1 MSLNLRY
8 LRRNIRYV
16 YLRLIS
22 RKSDVASIMRISM
35 MNKTAFTP
43 LFIYNIANLDKTDNN
58 CYFIRLKTCQT
69 EDFIVPLRLSITV
82 VGNILAEK
90 VNTEGFILI
99 MTMIKNKIQH
109 IIFLLSSEEN
119 SSMADGKILPC
130 ANLLHAKALVIVLI
144 SVIMLVACE
153 RHTPTWKQMD
163 IAENLMNAKPDSALA
178 VLDGIP
184 VSDVKGKE
192 TSARYALL
200 KSMALD
206 KNYID
211 TTTFNILQ
219 PAIDYYIDHGT
230 PDERLRTYYYQGRI
244 YQNQGDDDAA
254 MQSFMRGKE
263 FCQEASDT
271 LAMANLMVAQAT
283 ILYSTYKID
292 DYIKNNL
299 GAAKLYKAINR
310 PDYEISCLAN
320 VLDGS
325 ILNNDRTLADS
336 VMSIA
341 QERVK
346 QNSELGMVIAP
357 YALSY
362 ALKFGNKEDIVDI
375 LHYYE
380 HMQNLSDETKLDIVE
395 AYCKIGDSSNAN
407 RFMDSIDSTSKVRTS
422 LKYLA
427 IQSDILESQGDIAGA
442 LTAYRK
448 FSTTIDSIHM
458 NIFSRD
464 LLFAQERHEMEKAN
478 LMEKQRVDK
487 IIWLSL
493 CIVFVLL
500 IIIGYV
506 YYRYRLG
513 KAKSLL
519 DTQEKQRLQL
529 EQENLKRENENL
541 ELRSRQIEL
550 ERHSLQQANE
560 KLELERHNA
569 VLEKQAAQLECER
582 QSLAAENLRLKIVQL
597 ENESESLKEVQKDL
611 AKPIEDAIKIRIEM
625 LNGLLASRITDN
637 DSYSEPY
644 GTWKDQII
652 QDKDE
657 FMNTTRLAFKAS
669 HPKFIKYLEQHE
681 LTESEI
687 NYVCLYA
694 IGLRGKEVGEYMQLK
709 RHYHISSDVRKKLDI
724 DEHQTNIGIYIRKLM
739 KQL

>member
-1 MSLNLRY
+1 
-8 LRRNIRYV
+8 
-16 YLRLIS
+16 
-22 RKSDVASIMRISM
+22 
-35 MNKTAFTP
+35 
-43 LFIYNIANLDKTDNN
+43 
-58 CYFIRLKTCQT
+58 
-69 EDFIVPLRLSITV
+69 
-82 VGNILAEK
+82 
-90 VNTEGFILI
+90 
-99 MTMIKNKIQH
+99 MIKNRKQH
-109 IIFLLSSEEN
+109 IIFSLQSSEGN
-119 SSMADGKILPC
+119 SFDIDGKILSC
-130 ANLLHAKALVIVLI
+130 TSLLHVRSLVIVLI

-153 RHTPTWKQMD
+153 RHTLTWEQMD
-163 IAENLMNAKPDSALA
+163 VAESLMNAKPDSALA
-178 VLDGIP
+178 VLEGIQA
-184 VSDVKGKE
+184 SDIKGKE

-211 TTTFNILQ
+211 TTTFDILQ
-219 PAIDYYIDHGT
+219 PAIDYYIEHGS
-230 PDERLRTYYYQGRI
+230 PDEQLRTYYYQGRI
-244 YQNQGDDDAA
+244 YQNQGNKDSAI
-254 MQSFMRGKE
+254 QSFMRGKD
-263 FCQEASDT
+263 FCQAASDT
-271 LAMANLMVAQAT
+271 LTMANLMVAQAT

-299 GAAKLYKAINR
+299 EAARLYHAISR

-346 QNSELGMVIAP
+346 QNSELGIVIAP

-362 ALKFGNKEDIVDI
+362 ALKFGDKEDIADI
-375 LHYYE
+375 LYHYDS
-380 HMQNLSDETKLDIVE
+380 MQDLGDEAKLDFVE
-395 AYCKIGDSSNAN
+395 AYCKIGDSYNAN
-407 RFMDSIDSTSKVRTS
+407 RFMNSIDSASKVRTS

-427 IQSDILESQGDIAGA
+427 IKTDVLELNGDIARA

-478 LMEKQRVDK
+478 LMEKQRVDR

-500 IIIGYV
+500 IITGYI

-529 EQENLKRENENL
+529 EQENLKKENENL
-541 ELRSRQIEL
+541 ELRRWQVE
-550 ERHSLQQANE
+550 
-560 KLELERHNA
+560 
-569 VLEKQAAQLECER
+569 LECER
-582 QSLAAENLRLKIVQL
+582 QSLAAENLRLKIEQL
-597 ENESESLKEVQKDL
+597 ENESEALKELLEKQKDL
-611 AKPIEDAIKIRIEM
+611 SKPIEDAIKIRIEM

-637 DSYSEPY
+637 NSYAEPY
-644 GTWKDQII
+644 GTWKEQII
-652 QDKDE
+652 QDKDK

-669 HPKFIKYLEQHE
+669 HPKFIEYLEQHG

-694 IGLRGKEVGEYMQLK
+694 IGLRGKEVGEYIQLK
-709 RHYHISSDVRKKLDI
+709 RHYQISSDIRKKLDL
-724 DEHQTNIGIYIRKLM
+724 DEHQTNIGIYIRRLM

>member
-1 MSLNLRY
+1 ML
-8 LRRNIRYV
+8 
-16 YLRLIS
+16 
-22 RKSDVASIMRISM
+22 SM
-35 MNKTAFTP
+35 
-43 LFIYNIANLDKTDNN
+43 
-58 CYFIRLKTCQT
+58 
-69 EDFIVPLRLSITV
+69 
-82 VGNILAEK
+82 
-90 VNTEGFILI
+90 EG
-99 MTMIKNKIQH
+99 
-109 IIFLLSSEEN
+109 N
-119 SSMADGKILPC
+119 SSIIDGKILPC
-130 ANLLHAKALVIVLI
+130 ASLLHARNLVIVLF

-153 RHTPTWKQMD
+153 RHTHAWKQMD
-163 IAENLMNAKPDSALA
+163 IAEKLMNTKPDSALA
-178 VLDGIP
+178 ILEGIP
-184 VSDVKGKE
+184 ASNVKGKE

-206 KNYID
+206 KNCID
-211 TTTFNILQ
+211 TTTFDVLQ
-219 PAIDYYIDHGT
+219 PAIDYYIEHGS
-230 PDERLRTYYYQGRI
+230 PDEQLRTYYYQGRI
-244 YQNQGDDDAA
+244 YQNQGDNDLA

-299 GAAKLYKAINR
+299 DAAALYKAINR

-325 ILNNDRTLADS
+325 VLNNDRTLADS

-346 QNSELGMVIAP
+346 QNSELGIVIAP

-362 ALKFGNKEDIVDI
+362 ALKFGDKEDVANI
-375 LHYYE
+375 LHNYE
-380 HMQNLSDETKLDIVE
+380 HMQNLGDESKLDIVE
-395 AYCKIGDSSNAN
+395 AYCKIGDTYNAN
-407 RFMDSIDSTSKVRTS
+407 RFMDSIDSTSNVRTS

-427 IQSDILESQGDIAGA
+427 IQSDVLELKGDIVGA

-478 LMEKQRVDK
+478 LVEKQRVDK
-487 IIWLSL
+487 IIWLSI

-500 IIIGYV
+500 IIIGCV
-506 YYRYRLG
+506 YYYYRLG
-513 KAKSLL
+513 KAKNLL
-519 DTQEKQRLQL
+519 ETQEKQRLQL
-529 EQENLKRENENL
+529 EQENLKKENEN
-541 ELRSRQIEL
+541 
-550 ERHSLQQANE
+550 
-560 KLELERHNA
+560 LELERHNA
-569 VLEKQAAQLECER
+569 ILEKQAAQLECER

-597 ENESESLKEVQKDL
+597 ENESEVLKEVLEKQKDL
-611 AKPIEDAIKIRIEM
+611 AKPVEDAIKIRIEM

-637 DSYSEPY
+637 VSYAEPY
-644 GTWKDQII
+644 GTWKDQVI

-669 HPKFIKYLEQHE
+669 HPKFIEYLEQHG

-709 RHYHISSDVRKKLDI
+709 RHYHISSDIRKKLDI

>member
-1 MSLNLRY
+1 M
-8 LRRNIRYV
+8 
-16 YLRLIS
+16 
-22 RKSDVASIMRISM
+22 
-35 MNKTAFTP
+35 
-43 LFIYNIANLDKTDNN
+43 
-58 CYFIRLKTCQT
+58 
-69 EDFIVPLRLSITV
+69 IT
-82 VGNILAEK
+82 NR
-90 VNTEGFILI
+90 
-99 MTMIKNKIQH
+99 IQH
-109 IIFLLSSEEN
+109 ILSLLSSEVN
-119 SSMADGKILPC
+119 SSDIDNKILPC
-130 ANLLHAKALVIVLI
+130 ASLLHTKNLVIVLI

-153 RHTPTWKQMD
+153 RHTPAWKQMD
-163 IAENLMNAKPDSALA
+163 IAESLMNTKPDSALT
-178 VLDGIP
+178 VLEGISP
-184 VSDVKGKE
+184 SDVRGKE

-206 KNYID
+206 KNCID
-211 TTTFNILQ
+211 TTTFDVLQ
-219 PAIDYYIDHGT
+219 PAIDYYIEHGS
-230 PDERLRTYYYQGRI
+230 PDEQLRTYYYQGRI
-244 YQNQGDDDAA
+244 YQNQGDNDLA

-271 LAMANLMVAQAT
+271 LTMANLMVAQAT

-292 DYIKNNL
+292 DYIKKNL
-299 GAAKLYKAINR
+299 DAAKLYKAINR

-320 VLDGS
+320 ALDGG

-346 QNSELGMVIAP
+346 QNSELCIVIAP

-362 ALKFGNKEDIVDI
+362 ALKFGDKDNIVDI

-380 HMQNLSDETKLDIVE
+380 HMQDLGDEIKLDIVE
-395 AYCKIGDSSNAN
+395 AYCKIGDSYNAN

-427 IQSDILESQGDIAGA
+427 IQSDILELKGDIAGA

-487 IIWLSL
+487 IIWLGL

-541 ELRSRQIEL
+541 EL
-550 ERHSLQQANE
+550 
-560 KLELERHNA
+560 ERHNA

-597 ENESESLKEVQKDL
+597 ENESESLKEVLEKQKDL

-637 DSYSEPY
+637 ESYAEPY

-669 HPKFIKYLEQHE
+669 HPKFIEYLEQHG

-709 RHYHISSDVRKKLDI
+709 RHYHISSDIRKKLDI

>member
-1 MSLNLRY
+1 MKRHLY
-8 LRRNIRYV
+8 
-16 YLRLIS
+16 
-22 RKSDVASIMRISM
+22 
-35 MNKTAFTP
+35 
-43 LFIYNIANLDKTDNN
+43 IYYIANLNKIDND
-58 CYFIRLKTCQT
+58 CYFNGLKICRG
-69 EDFIVPLRLSITV
+69 EDFAVPLHLSITV
-82 VGNILAEK
+82 VGNTITEK
-90 VNTEGFILI
+90 VNTEMLILI
-99 MTMIKNKIQH
+99 MTMITNRIQH
-109 IIFLLSSEEN
+109 INSLLPLEGKSSDID
-119 SSMADGKILPC
+119 SKILPC
-130 ANLLHAKALVIVLI
+130 ARLLHARTLVIVLV
-144 SVIMLVACE
+144 SAIMLTACE
-153 RHTPTWKQMD
+153 RHTPAWKQMD
-163 IAENLMNAKPDSALA
+163 IAESLMNIKPDSALA

-184 VSDVKGKE
+184 ASDVKGKE
-192 TSARYALL
+192 TLARYALL

-206 KNYID
+206 KNCID
-211 TTTFNILQ
+211 TTTFDILQ
-219 PAIDYYIDHGT
+219 PAIDYYIEYGS
-230 PDERLRTYYYQGRI
+230 PDEQLRTYYYQGRV
-244 YQNQGDDDAA
+244 YQNQGDNDLA

-299 GAAKLYKAINR
+299 DAAKLYKAINR

-464 LLFAQERHEMEKAN
+464 LLFAQERHEMEKDN

-597 ENESESLKEVQKDL
+597 ENESESLKEVLKKQKDL

-637 DSYSEPY
+637 DSYAEPY

-652 QDKDE
+652 QNKDE